1 MTDRCNFITVALS
14 GDLPED
20 DVKPLVDAIL
30 MIRGVIGAEANVAD
44 SGSWTARMQAR
55 QLLIDQLWTV
65 LKVVPLI
72 LTLLFAA
79 GFVATA
85 RAEDRHQQWRD
96 GSFYLPTSGCI
107 GGYDSSG
114 GCPARSAQAADVHNG
129 STAYGCIGIGSEGVG
144 HSIPCPDGSIE
155 GELTL
160 GQVRELQIALSSIE
174 RREGTCDG
182 KPCSIPVPTCLG
194 DIKPP
199 CIPLAISAVIADDL
213 AGLAPQWQF
222 YQTQAHKLIGEASGG
237 SGYVAPGSKEEV
249 IANYRLFDL
258 NGQKVSVKMRQID
271 VHGLEASGVQLPP
284 SIKAVLSPISR

>member
-1 MTDRCNFITVALS
+1 MTDRYNYLTVAL
-14 GDLPED
+14 EKNIRAD
-20 DVKPLVDAIL
+20 DAQPLINAIAML
-30 MIRGVIGAEANVAD
+30 RGVLQVEPNIAD
-44 SGSWTARMQAR
+44 SEAWLAEVRVR
-55 QLLIDQLWTV
+55 QEFTDKLWALTKKTV
-65 LKVVPLI
+65 AVI
-72 LTLLFAA
+72 TLLFAA
-79 GFVATA
+79 GIVATA
-85 RAEDRHQQWRD
+85 RADE
-96 GSFYLPTSGCI
+96 P
-107 GGYDSSG
+107 
-114 GCPARSAQAADVHNG
+114 
-129 STAYGCIGIGSEGVG
+129 
-144 HSIPCPDGSIE
+144 IE

-213 AGLAPQWQF
+213 AALAPQWQF
-222 YQTQAHKLIGEASGG
+222 YQAEAHKLIGDASGG

-258 NGQKVSVKMRQID
+258 NGQKVTVRMRQID

-284 SIKAVLSPISR
+284 SIKAVISPIAK